1 MATVKK
7 DKEIVINSFLSPREN
22 SFFVGHDVAEQ
33 EFVSA
38 WNTGRCAHAWLIS
51 GTKGIGKATL
61 AYRIARFVLAGGDL
75 QAASEDKAPSVSAD
89 GGLFGDALPIDDISP
104 EDNNCA
110 EQASNFLLQMD
121 CVAPLFKRIA
131 SGGHADLTVIERTI
145 NEKTNKMRTEIVVDG
160 IRDLSETFYMT
171 SAEGGWKVAIVD
183 SADEMNKNSA
193 NALLKLL
200 EEPPHRSLIILLS
213 HNPGKLLPTIKSRC
227 RKLALKPLSNENV
240 EFLLDKYLNSADASK
255 KVSADDIRKL
265 AELSDGSI
273 GKAIDIY
280 KSGGLALYSEMTQ
293 LLSLTKD
300 KKQFPQ
306 KVDSFSDRL
315 SKADDSFDTF
325 FDLLLSY
332 LSKNIIQFSKDKS
345 LNNYAVNMNMNVW
358 QEIKNIWDK
367 TNEVNMDKKQS
378 VIDALFLLEKI

>member
-1 MATVKK
+1 MAVAKK
-7 DKEIVINSFLSPREN
+7 DKEEVLNIFPIPREN
-22 SFFVGHDVAEQ
+22 SFLVGHEAAEQ

-51 GTKGIGKATL
+51 GAKGIGKATL
-61 AYRIARFVLAGGDL
+61 AYRIARFILAGGDL
-75 QAASEDKAPSVSAD
+75 QSAAEDKAPPVSAD
-89 GGLFGDALPIDDISP
+89 GGLFGDELQLPVDDASKTDDSV
-104 EDNNCA
+104 DNN
-110 EQASNFLLQMD
+110 SLLQMGED
-121 CVAPLFKRIA
+121 SPLFKRIA

-145 NEKTNKMRTEIVVDG
+145 NEKTNKMRTEIVIDG

-227 RKLALKPLSNENV
+227 RKLALKPLSSDNV
-240 EFLLDKYLNSADASK
+240 EFLLDKYLNSAEANK

-280 KSGGLALYSEMTQ
+280 KSGGLDLYSEMTQ

-306 KVDSFSDRL
+306 KVNSFSDKF
-315 SKADDSFDTF
+315 SKSGENFDTF

-332 LSKNIIQFSKDKS
+332 LSKNIIQFSKDNS
-345 LNNYAVNMNMNVW
+345 LNNYAINVNMNVW